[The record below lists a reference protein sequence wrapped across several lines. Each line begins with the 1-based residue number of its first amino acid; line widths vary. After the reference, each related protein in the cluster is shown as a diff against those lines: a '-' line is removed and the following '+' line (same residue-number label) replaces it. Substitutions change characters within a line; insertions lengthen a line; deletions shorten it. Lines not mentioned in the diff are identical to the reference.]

1 MTRIPIIPTIIV
13 AAAIITMI
21 ALGIW
26 QLGRADEKAALIARY
41 EAASQQPALDWPQ
54 TLDADDL
61 PLYRRSN
68 FTCAEVLD
76 WRSTSGRNAEGRAGW
91 SHIATCRLGDDG
103 EAQLQAGWS
112 LQPETPEWAGGD
124 VTGMIAPDGKAMIR
138 LVADPP
144 VAGLEP
150 LATPTPADLPNNHIS
165 YAVQWFLFALIAGVI
180 YALALRQRLLRRT

>member
-13 AAAIITMI
+13 AAAMITMM

-26 QLGRADEKAALIARY
+26 QWGRADEKAALIARY
-41 EAASQQPALDWPQ
+41 EAASEQPALNWPQ

-61 PLYRRSN
+61 PLYRRSG
-68 FTCAEVLD
+68 FTCAEVLG
-76 WRSTSGRNAEGRAGW
+76 WRSTSGRNKADRAGW
-91 SHIATCRLGDDG
+91 SHIATCRLDNSG

-112 LQPETPEWAGGD
+112 LQPGTPEWTGGA

-138 LVADPP
+138 LVADPA
-144 VAGLEP
+144 VGGLEP

-180 YALALRQRLLRRT
+180 YALAVRQRLLRRA